1 MKLHGKNIPLIY
13 HSKTEETDM
22 ADEGMKTVVEG
33 DVTVLVKSPNRKDLN
48 NSQIVYNK
56 AWRKALEDKAIIRS
70 KLNDFLTEQGIWSDE
85 KEQQYKD
92 FVKKINDREL
102 VLQKGGIPLKKAKA
116 IALEL
121 KRLRIEFRDLIS
133 ERTAYDNTTA
143 EGVADNERF
152 DYLVSVCTIDPETK
166 KPVFK
171 DLEDY
176 NERGAELW
184 AVRAA
189 GELAN
194 ILYNLDSNYEKNLPE
209 NEFLTKFKFADDKG
223 RFVNKDG
230 HLISIDVNDVERL
243 IDEEGNFIAYDE
255 NGASYN
261 VNRDGEKLDVTELPF
276 LDDEGNP
283 VVLTD
288 GDEEKPSEDT
298 KKSKK
303 KKADS
308 SE

>member
-1 MKLHGKNIPLIY
+1 
-13 HSKTEETDM
+13 M
-22 ADEGMKTVVEG
+22 ADEGIKTVVEG
-33 DVTVLVKSPNRKDLN
+33 DITVLVKSPNRKDLN
-48 NSQIVYNK
+48 NSQIVYNR
-56 AWRKALEDKAIIRS
+56 AWRKALEDKVILRS
-70 KLNDFLTEQGIWSDE
+70 KLNDFLTEQGIWSDA
-85 KEQQYKD
+85 KEQEYKD
-92 FVKKINDREL
+92 FIKKINDREL
-102 VLQKGGIPLKKAKA
+102 VIQKGGIPLKKAKA

-176 NERGAELW
+176 NERGAEPW
-184 AVRAA
+184 AIKAA
-189 GELAN
+189 SELAN
-194 ILYNLDSNYEKNLPE
+194 ILYNLDSNYEQNLPE
-209 NEFLTKFKFADDKG
+209 NEFLTKYKFADAKG

-230 HLISIDVNDVERL
+230 HLVSIDVNDVERL
-243 IDEEGNFIAYDE
+243 IDEDGNFIAYDE
-255 NGASYN
+255 NGVSYK
-261 VNRDGEKLDVTELPF
+261 VNREGEKIDVTELPF
-276 LDDEGNP
+276 LDDDGNA
-283 VVLTD
+283 VVIA
-288 GDEEKPSEDT
+288 GEVEDKA

-303 KKADS
+303 KKADT

>member
-1 MKLHGKNIPLIY
+1 
-13 HSKTEETDM
+13 M
-22 ADEGMKTVVEG
+22 AEEGMKTVVEG
-33 DVTVLVKSPNRKDLN
+33 DVTVLVKAPSRKDMN
-48 NSQIVYNK
+48 NSQVVYNK

-121 KRLRIEFRDLIS
+121 KRLRIEFRDLIA

-143 EGVADNERF
+143 EGVADNDRF
-152 DYLVSVCTIDPETK
+152 DYLVSVCTLDPVTK

-171 DLEDY
+171 DLDDY
-176 NERGAELW
+176 NERGAEPW
-184 AVRAA
+184 AVKAA
-189 GELAN
+189 SELAN

-209 NEFLTKFKFADDKG
+209 NEFLTKYKFTDDKG

-230 HLISIDVNDVERL
+230 HLVSIDVDDVERL
-243 IDEEGNFIAYDE
+243 IDEDGNFIAYDE
-255 NGASYN
+255 NGKSYK
-261 VNRDGEKLDVTELPF
+261 VNRDGVKIEVDKLPF
-276 LDDEGNP
+276 LDDDGNP
-283 VVLTD
+283 VD
-288 GDEEKPSEDT
+288 IADESIDKPPEEA
-298 KKSKK
+298 KKTKK

>member
-1 MKLHGKNIPLIY
+1 
-13 HSKTEETDM
+13 M
-22 ADEGMKTVVEG
+22 ADEGIKTVVEG

-48 NSQIVYNK
+48 NSQIVYNR
-56 AWRKALEDKAIIRS
+56 AWRKALEDKVILRS
-70 KLNDFLTEQGIWSDE
+70 KLNDFLTEQGIWSDV
-85 KEQQYKD
+85 KEQEYKD
-92 FVKKINDREL
+92 FVKKISDREL
-102 VLQKGGIPLKKAKA
+102 VIQKGGIPLKKAKA

-176 NERGAELW
+176 NERGAEPW
-184 AVRAA
+184 AIKAA
-189 GELAN
+189 SELAN
-194 ILYNLDSNYEKNLPE
+194 ILYNLDSNYEQNLPE
-209 NEFLTKFKFADDKG
+209 NEFLAKYKFADSKG

-230 HLISIDVNDVERL
+230 HLVSIDVNDVERL
-243 IDEEGNFIAYDE
+243 IDEDGNFIAYDE
-255 NGASYN
+255 NGASYK
-261 VNRDGEKLDVTELPF
+261 VNREGERVDVTELPF
-276 LDDEGNP
+276 LDDDGNA
-283 VVLTD
+283 VVIA
-288 GDEEKPSEDT
+288 DEVEDKA

-303 KKADS
+303 KKADA

>member
-1 MKLHGKNIPLIY
+1 
-13 HSKTEETDM
+13 M
-22 ADEGMKTVVEG
+22 ADEGIKTVVEG
-33 DVTVLVKSPNRKDLN
+33 DITVLVKSPNRKDLN
-48 NSQIVYNK
+48 NSQIVYNR
-56 AWRKALEDKAIIRS
+56 AWRKALEDKVILRS
-70 KLNDFLTEQGIWSDE
+70 KLNDFLTEQGIWSDA

-176 NERGAELW
+176 NERGAEAW
-184 AVRAA
+184 AIKAA
-189 GELAN
+189 SELAN
-194 ILYNLDSNYEKNLPE
+194 ILYNLDSNYEQNLPE
-209 NEFLTKFKFADDKG
+209 NEFLTKYKFADAKG

-230 HLISIDVNDVERL
+230 HLVSIDVNDVERL
-243 IDEEGNFIAYDE
+243 IDEDGNFIAYGE
-255 NGASYN
+255 NGVSYK
-261 VNRDGEKLDVTELPF
+261 VNRDGDKLDVTELPF
-276 LDDEGNP
+276 LDDDGNA
-283 VVLTD
+283 VVLAD
-288 GDEEKPSEDT
+288 DVEDKPPEEG

-303 KKADS
+303 KKTET